1 MTASLFLYTANSR
14 VLAIVMFDKLDD
26 GTWSGVATIALL
38 YTVLLAA
45 IALAG
50 RKYLRAAL

>member
-1 MTASLFLYTANSR
+1 
-14 VLAIVMFDKLDD
+14 MFDKLDD